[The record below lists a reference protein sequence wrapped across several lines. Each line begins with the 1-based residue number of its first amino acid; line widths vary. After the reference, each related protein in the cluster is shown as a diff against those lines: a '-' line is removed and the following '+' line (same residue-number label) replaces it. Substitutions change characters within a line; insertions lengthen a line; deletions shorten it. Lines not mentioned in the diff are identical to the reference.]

1 MALVINKKKSSHLNN
16 FVLIKK
22 YSNRRL
28 YNSLTSK
35 YITQKELKKL
45 ICQGSDI
52 KIVDYSSGKDLTQIT
67 LMQLLNEIN
76 EKEMQLFSINFL
88 KKVIKLSSK
97 NSTKKLSDFME
108 LSIEQ
113 FEKNK
118 DIKIKKNFSSKSLSK
133 LELDIL
139 EIKKQIKLIE

>member
-1 MALVINKKKSSHLNN
+1 MHSNN

-76 EKEMQLFSINFL
+76 EKEIKLFSINFL

-97 NSTKKLSDFME
+97 NSSKKLSDFME
-108 LSIEQ
+108 LSIKQ

-118 DIKIKKNFSSKSLSK
+118 DLKIKKNFSSKSMSK

>member
-1 MALVINKKKSSHLNN
+1 M
-16 FVLIKK
+16 
-22 YSNRRL
+22 
-28 YNSLTSK
+28 TSK

-52 KIVDYSSGKDLTQIT
+52 KIVDYSSGKYLTQIT

-76 EKEMQLFSINFL
+76 EKEIQLFSINFL

-97 NSTKKLSDFME
+97 NSSKKLSDFME
-108 LSIEQ
+108 LSIKQ

-118 DIKIKKNFSSKSLSK
+118 DLKIKKNFSSKSLSK

>member
-1 MALVINKKKSSHLNN
+1 MALVINKKKNSHLNN

-28 YNSLTSK
+28 YNSLTSN

-76 EKEMQLFSINFL
+76 EKEIQLFSINFL

-97 NSTKKLSDFME
+97 SSSKKLSDFME
-108 LSIEQ
+108 LSIKQ

-118 DIKIKKNFSSKSLSK
+118 DLKIKKNFSSKSLSK

>member
-1 MALVINKKKSSHLNN
+1 MALVINKKKNSHLNN

-76 EKEMQLFSINFL
+76 EKEIKLFSINFL

-108 LSIEQ
+108 LSIKQ

-118 DIKIKKNFSSKSLSK
+118 DLKIKKNYSSKSLSK

>member
-1 MALVINKKKSSHLNN
+1 MALVINKKKNSHLNN

-76 EKEMQLFSINFL
+76 EKEIQLFSINFL

-139 EIKKQIKLIE
+139 EIKKLIKLIE